1 MSLFFFSNYNSPK
14 SMAFTLHPQIT
25 ALFYWSSIDVQI
37 RMKAYIKKTSKLFNN
52 EYFKNRSKHK
62 NALAI
67 SSNQSQLIPT
77 YDDVVIKYNH
87 ILETENLL
95 ECPNFWGGFAFIPYY
110 FEFWRGHESRINKRD
125 VYQINGNTW
134 DHEIIQP

>member
-1 MSLFFFSNYNSPK
+1 
-14 SMAFTLHPQIT
+14 
-25 ALFYWSSIDVQI
+25 
-37 RMKAYIKKTSKLFNN
+37 MKAHIKKTSKSFNN

-95 ECPNFWGGFAFIPYY
+95 KCPNYWGGFAFIPYY

-125 VYQINGNTW
+125 VYQFNGNTW